1 MKTIFLTLLSELRA
15 LDLVWIRRD
24 AFAASAVSRSAALK
38 ASKPSWPPRLPAP
51 LLPFSSFRF
60 NPLIKPPACV
70 RKEKRTERKRKR
82 GPFIHTQTD
91 REGGSGERR
100 KDELLLLQLKTA
112 EEGSFYERDEVRGSS
127 LSEQRGEKQRI

>member
-82 GPFIHTQTD
+82 GSFIHTQTD
-91 REGGSGERR
+91 RERGKRQREREREGAEREGRTSFFFYRRRQQR
-100 KDELLLLQLKTA
+100 KKV
-112 EEGSFYERDEVRGSS
+112 FM
-127 LSEQRGEKQRI
+127 SETK